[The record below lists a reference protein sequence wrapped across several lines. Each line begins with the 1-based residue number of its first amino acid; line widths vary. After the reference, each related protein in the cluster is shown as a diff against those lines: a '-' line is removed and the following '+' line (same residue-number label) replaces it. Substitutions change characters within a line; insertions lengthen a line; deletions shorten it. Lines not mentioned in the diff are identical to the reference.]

1 MTDPSKRRKEYSDH
15 LEKAKDAE
23 KDEDY
28 ESAFDYYCK
37 ASQTLSLLYKYEEHN
52 VKLKNIYKQKLTEV
66 IQRAEEVKKF
76 CSGGKKKVVKAGNGG
91 GGKKAAKG
99 SDDEEDK
106 EEDELRKGLESSII
120 GTNPNVSW
128 DDVAGLEGAKSSL
141 KEAVILP
148 TRYPQLFEGERK
160 PWTGIL
166 LYGPPG
172 TGKSFLAKACAT
184 EAQGTFFSIKSSDL
198 LSKFLGETEKQVK
211 NLFEMARERKPAII
225 FIDEIDSICGARGE
239 GEHETMRR
247 VKTEILVQ
255 MQGVGS
261 DNKGVLV
268 LGATNLPWE
277 IDPAVR
283 RRFERR
289 IYISL
294 PDEHS
299 RKEIVR
305 HHLGKTPHNLTE
317 DNLLELGANTDG
329 FSGSDLATL
338 TKDAIMEPLRKC
350 QEATRFIRTR
360 EGNFIPTYASDP
372 KGKDMTMVDLDP
384 STLEAPAICLDDFHM
399 ALTRTK
405 PTVAQSD
412 LTKYV
417 DWTEEF
423 GQEG

>member
-1 MTDPSKRRKEYSDH
+1 M
-15 LEKAKDAE
+15 
-23 KDEDY
+23 
-28 ESAFDYYCK
+28 
-37 ASQTLSLLYKYEEHN
+37 
-52 VKLKNIYKQKLTEV
+52 
-66 IQRAEEVKKF
+66 
-76 CSGGKKKVVKAGNGG
+76 VKAGAGKAKKGG
-91 GGKKAAKG
+91 D
-99 SDDEEDK
+99 SSDEEDK
-106 EEDELRKGLESSII
+106 DEDNDKLRKGIESAII
-120 GTNPNVSW
+120 SETPDVHW

-184 EAQGTFFSIKSSDL
+184 EAKGTFFSIKSSDL

-211 NLFEMARERKPAII
+211 NLFEMARERKPSII
-225 FIDEIDSICGARGE
+225 FIDEIDSVCGARGE

-261 DNKGVLV
+261 DNKNVLV

-294 PDEHS
+294 PDEFS

-305 HHLGKTPHNLTE
+305 HHLGKTPHSLTE
-317 DNLLELGANTDG
+317 EDLEDIGSQTDG
-329 FSGSDLATL
+329 YSGSDLATL
-338 TKDAIMEPLRKC
+338 TKDAIMAPLRKC
-350 QEATRFIRTR
+350 QEATKFVKTSRGTYV
-360 EGNFIPTYASDP
+360 PTYASDP
-372 KGKDMTMVDLDP
+372 KGESMTMFDMDP
-384 STLEAPAICLDDFHM
+384 TKLEAP
-399 ALTRTK
+399 
-405 PTVAQSD
+405 PV
-412 LTKYV
+412 
-417 DWTEEF
+417 
-423 GQEG
+423 